1 MSERTHELE
10 LKRRALLA
18 QSTQQREQL
27 AAIAGDVRAR
37 LSGID
42 RGIEMARSI
51 VRKPPVIAGAIALLS
66 FIGPR
71 RILSALSKSAMFLA
85 TSRRL
90 LGVLRLPLLALP
102 RKRTPTD

>member
-66 FIGPR
+66 FIG
-71 RILSALSKSAMFLA
+71 
-85 TSRRL
+85 RL